1 MRLLIAT
8 VFAFFLTAC
17 ASIPG
22 AQTVG
27 LEPDPDKPTKAVL
40 VAAGLMVDAVGVYC
54 ALPDHKAKA
63 CRDAKLIAGGLV
75 LTLKPLGAGQR
86 RSSVFLTAALLYS
99 QYQLAKTVAGTPGPT
114 DPEGYP
120 KPETVAY
127 LEAAGLLDILALT
140 ASERVQDGVSVN
152 TSVGDLVA
160 ELEAKVAA
168 LP

>member
-1 MRLLIAT
+1 MRLTIAT

-27 LEPDPDKPTKAVL
+27 LESDPDKPTKAVL

-54 ALPDHKAKA
+54 TLPDHKAKA

-75 LTLKPLGAGQR
+75 LTFAPLAKGQK
-86 RSSVFLTAALLYS
+86 RSNIFLTAALLYS
-99 QYQLAKTVAGTPGPT
+99 QYQLAKTIADTPGPT

-120 KPETVAY
+120 KPETIAY
-127 LEAAGLLDILALT
+127 LEAAGLLDILAST

-152 TSVGDLVA
+152 TSVADLVA
-160 ELEAKVAA
+160 DLQAKVAA